1 MALSFSWCCQSP
13 ARLGLWLHLRG
24 VPRCNPHSWQ
34 WMLRSEGP
42 FVTSAQHLW
51 GEEGWEGRV
60 KVMGALSKGLS
71 LADVP
76 YPHPVHCP
84 WKCSGERAESL
95 WSGNPLQEA
104 GTLQS
109 SPGFPAGSSSPP
121 SLPAPGR
128 VPAAARHQLQRE
140 GGPCWRPGR
149 DMEQR
154 RQQGANANSPAG
166 SRGRWGQAVSVGRRG
181 GGAEDPTDV
190 CVLLSRMRGAMCAG

>member
-24 VPRCNPHSWQ
+24 VPGCNPHSWQ

-95 WSGNPLQEA
+95 WSGNPLHEA

-121 SLPAPGR
+121 SL
-128 VPAAARHQLQRE
+128 QTLQ
-140 GGPCWRPGR
+140 
-149 DMEQR
+149 
-154 RQQGANANSPAG
+154 NSIWWSSSSSASPTTS
-166 SRGRWGQAVSVGRRG
+166 SRISSPS
-181 GGAEDPTDV
+181 E
-190 CVLLSRMRGAMCAG
+190 LSSFASH